1 MATAADQIHSGSPYN
16 QEKISDSDSEVK
28 GYGHDGVIN
37 TTSLDQQ
44 KPQERQLHRAL
55 KGRQISMI
63 AIGGAL
69 GTGLIIGTG
78 SGLFN
83 GGPASILISYTVMG
97 FCCAAVM
104 SALGE
109 MSTYMPHPRG
119 FAGHATRF
127 VSDEFGVATGYNYL
141 FKYLVVTAN
150 NVNAAAL
157 VIRYWNADLSGGIWI
172 AIVTVLIIALNFG
185 GPKWF
190 GEVEFWLSLVKI
202 VTMTGLILLLL
213 IIDLGGS
220 PTKDRIGFRNFQ
232 DDLAFRPYPKTSGA
246 EGRFLGFWST
256 MVTALFAYT
265 GTELVGVTVGEAANP
280 RKSVPSAIKKTF
292 FRIAFFYILGS
303 LLVGMVVPSN
313 APELK
318 AANAQKG
325 ISAAASP
332 FVVAIV
338 RAKIRVLPDIINAA
352 ILIFCISAAN
362 SDQYIAARTLYGLA
376 IDGKAPKIFRRVDK
390 RGVPYVALSVTA
402 LFCALA
408 FINLSS
414 GGAQTFSYLVASV
427 TMFGGLTWICILVSH
442 IHFMKAMKAQGMA
455 RSELPWQAPLQPYA
469 SYIAVV
475 FTSVV
480 VFFKGWTA
488 FLHTFNWRTF
498 ITNYIG
504 LPIFFLILIGWKLWH
519 RTKFLK
525 PTEVDL
531 VTDVREFDEQDEL
544 VWKQDEERAKQE
556 VANAPAYK
564 KVWVYAKNW

>member
-1 MATAADQIHSGSPYN
+1 MAVDQIHSESSPYA
-16 QEKISDSDSEVK
+16 QEKASSSGSEVK
-28 GYGHDGVIN
+28 GYEHDGVGK
-37 TTSLDQQ
+37 TSSFEAAE
-44 KPQERQLHRAL
+44 KPEERQLHRAL

-78 SGLFN
+78 SGLAN
-83 GGPASILISYTVMG
+83 GGPASILISYSVMG

-150 NVNAAAL
+150 NINAAAL

-202 VTMTGLILLLL
+202 ITMTGLILLLL

-232 DDLAFRPYPKTSGA
+232 DGLAFRAYPRTSGPT
-246 EGRFLGFWST
+246 GRFLGFWST

-292 FRIAFFYILGS
+292 FRIAFFYILGEHW
-303 LLVGMVVPSN
+303 N
-313 APELK
+313 H
-318 AANAQKG
+318 
-325 ISAAASP
+325 
-332 FVVAIV
+332 
-338 RAKIRVLPDIINAA
+338 
-352 ILIFCISAAN
+352 
-362 SDQYIAARTLYGLA
+362 LY
-376 IDGKAPKIFRRVDK
+376 DHPRPPCRRK
-390 RGVPYVALSVTA
+390 QR
-402 LFCALA
+402 
-408 FINLSS
+408 
-414 GGAQTFSYLVASV
+414 
-427 TMFGGLTWICILVSH
+427 
-442 IHFMKAMKAQGMA
+442 
-455 RSELPWQAPLQPYA
+455 
-469 SYIAVV
+469 
-475 FTSVV
+475 
-480 VFFKGWTA
+480 
-488 FLHTFNWRTF
+488 
-498 ITNYIG
+498 
-504 LPIFFLILIGWKLWH
+504 
-519 RTKFLK
+519 
-525 PTEVDL
+525 
-531 VTDVREFDEQDEL
+531 RE
-544 VWKQDEERAKQE
+544 R
-556 VANAPAYK
+556 P
-564 KVWVYAKNW
+564 